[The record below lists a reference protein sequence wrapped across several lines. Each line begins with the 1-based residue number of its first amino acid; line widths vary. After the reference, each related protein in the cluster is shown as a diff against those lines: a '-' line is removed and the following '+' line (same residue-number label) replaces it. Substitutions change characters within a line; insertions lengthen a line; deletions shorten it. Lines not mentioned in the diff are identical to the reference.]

1 MRLRIFRRCS
11 KALAVA
17 LLALAAIGCAHA
29 DELSAPLDEAL
40 AAAKERGAPVIVDF
54 YAPWCY
60 SCYFMAKNVKNG
72 PEWERLQKKAVI
84 VSLDA
89 DSPAGAHWMKQ
100 FGAKGLPSYV
110 VLDSHGSELGRISLE
125 RTRAQFYPEI
135 AAISARG
142 SDFDTLKA
150 KVRDGSAASLVAAR
164 EVLAAFAARR
174 DPASAQAWLTT
185 LPPEVRK
192 AVDGDAASALWQS
205 RLKLRAAY
213 DAKDASACAAI
224 SPTLLQGDLGCDR
237 AYELGR
243 ALECTATLPAAERKS
258 LFAAQVP
265 AMRKLLDQRVFVAK
279 PACADAR
286 SIVTTAADLAQT
298 LGDDKAEAA
307 LLDRAI
313 ADIERRLGGAKQ
325 LDLKRD
331 RNLADNLRLY
341 LDRGKRVAALD
352 ALFPKLIAAYPDD
365 YVYAYRYGKNLV
377 DRGEFARALPWLE
390 QAAPK
395 AYGVNRLS
403 VAQYRAEALR
413 KLGRDDD
420 AKQVVADALK
430 ANGPFFADEVLK
442 LKAVLG

>member
-1 MRLRIFRRCS
+1 MRLRIFRRFS
-11 KALAVA
+11 KALAA
-17 LLALAAIGCAHA
+17 AFLLLSAGLHA

-40 AAAKERGAPVIVDF
+40 AAAKQRSAPVIVDF

-72 PEWERLQKKAVI
+72 PEWEALKKKAVI

-100 FGAKGLPSYV
+100 FAAKGLPSYV
-110 VLDSHGSELGRISLE
+110 VLDGSGSELGRISLE

-135 AAISARG
+135 AALSARSG
-142 SDFDTLKA
+142 DFEALKA
-150 KVRDGSAASLVAAR
+150 KVRDGSPASLAAAR
-164 EVLAAFAARR
+164 EVLAAFASRR
-174 DPASAQAWLTT
+174 DPAGANDWLGV
-185 LPPEVRK
+185 LAAEVRK
-192 AVDGDAASALWQS
+192 AVDADPAAALWQS
-205 RLKLRAAY
+205 RLQLRAAY
-213 DAKDASACAAI
+213 DAKDAVACATAA
-224 SPTLLQGDLGCDR
+224 PAVLQGELGCDR
-237 AYELGR
+237 AYELDR
-243 ALECTATLPAAERKS
+243 ALACTASLPASERMT

-265 AMRKLLDQRVFVAK
+265 AMNALLAKRVFVAT
-279 PACADAR
+279 PSCADAR
-286 SIVTTAADLAQT
+286 SVVSTAADLSKA
-298 LGDDKAEAA
+298 LGDDKAETA

-313 ADIERRLGGAKQ
+313 ADIERRLGGPKK

-341 LDRGKRVAALD
+341 LDRAKRYAALD
-352 ALFPKLIAAYPDD
+352 VLFPKLIAAYPDD
-365 YVYAYRYGKNLV
+365 YVYAYRFGKSLFE
-377 DRGEFARALPWLE
+377 RGEFARALPWLE

-403 VAQYRAEALR
+403 VAQYRADALR
-413 KLGRDDD
+413 KLGREDD

-430 ANGPFFADEVLK
+430 ANGPFFPDEVLK

>member
-1 MRLRIFRRCS
+1 M
-11 KALAVA
+11 
-17 LLALAAIGCAHA
+17 AAAAQG
-29 DELSAPLDEAL
+29 DELSAPIDEAL
-40 AAAKERGAPVIVDF
+40 AAAKQRSVPVIVDF

-72 PEWERLQKKAVI
+72 PEWQRLQKQAVI

-100 FGAKGLPSYV
+100 FAARGLPSYV
-110 VLDSHGSELGRISLE
+110 VLDAGGRELGRISLE

-142 SDFDTLKA
+142 GDFEALKA
-150 KVRDGSAASLVAAR
+150 RVHDGSPASRAAGR
-164 EVLAAFAARR
+164 EVLATFAARR
-174 DPASAQAWLTT
+174 DAAGAEAWL
-185 LPPEVRK
+185 
-192 AVDGDAASALWQS
+192 DGLAPATRQALDADPAGSLWQS
-205 RLKLRAAY
+205 RLALQAAAGAS
-213 DAKDASACAAI
+213 DAAACTAVA
-224 SPTLLQGDLGCDR
+224 PAVLNGALGCDR

-243 ALECTATLPAAERKS
+243 ALECTAGLPVAQRRS
-258 LFAAQVP
+258 LFAGQVP
-265 AMRKLLDQRVFVAK
+265 VMRQLLDRQVFVPK
-279 PACADAR
+279 PGCADAR
-286 SIVTTAADLAQT
+286 SLVTTAADLSKA

-313 ADIERRLGGAKQ
+313 ADIERRLGGASK

-341 LDRGKRVAALD
+341 LERAGRIEALD
-352 ALFPKLIAAYPDD
+352 ALYPQLIAAYPDD
-365 YVYAYRYGKNLV
+365 YVYAFRHGRNLV
-377 DRGEFARALPWLE
+377 ERGEFARALPWLE

-395 AYGVNRLS
+395 AYGVNRLN
-403 VAQYRAEALR
+403 VARYRAEALR

-430 ANGPFFADEVLK
+430 ANGPFFPDEVAK
-442 LKAVLG
+442 LKATL

>member
-1 MRLRIFRRCS
+1 MRLRIFRRFS
-11 KALAVA
+11 NPVVAA
-17 LLALAAIGCAHA
+17 LLLLFSTGLHA

-40 AAAKERGAPVIVDF
+40 AAAKQRSAPVIVDF

-72 PEWERLQKKAVI
+72 PEWARLQKQAVI

-89 DSPAGAHWMKQ
+89 DSPAGAHWMAQ

-135 AAISARG
+135 AAITARG
-142 SDFDTLKA
+142 SAFETLKA
-150 KVRDGSAASLVAAR
+150 NVRDAGPASLAAAR
-164 EVLAAFAARR
+164 EVLAAFASRR
-174 DPASAQAWLTT
+174 DPTAASDWLAL
-185 LPPEVRK
+185 LPPDARR
-192 AVDGDAASALWQS
+192 AVDADPVAALWQS

-213 DAKDASACAAI
+213 DANDAAACAAI
-224 SPTLLQGDLGCDR
+224 APTVLNGDLGCDR

-243 ALECTATLPAAERKS
+243 ALECTASLPLADRKS
-258 LFAAQVP
+258 LFAAQRPV
-265 AMRKLLDQRVFVAK
+265 MRSLLDEQVFVAK
-279 PACADAR
+279 PGCADAR
-286 SIVTTAADLAQT
+286 SLVSTAADLSIA
-298 LGDDKAEAA
+298 LGDEPGEAA

-313 ADIERRLGGAKQ
+313 ADIERRLGGAKK

-341 LDRGKRVAALD
+341 LDRGKRHAALD

-365 YVYAYRYGKNLV
+365 YVYAYRFGKSLV
-377 DRGEFARALPWLE
+377 ERGEYARALPWLE

-403 VAQYRAEALR
+403 VAQHRAEALR
-413 KLGRDDD
+413 KLGRDQD

-430 ANGPFFADEVLK
+430 ANGPFFPDEVAK
-442 LKAVLG
+442 LKAAL

>member
-1 MRLRIFRRCS
+1 MRLRIFRRFS
-11 KALAVA
+11 SALGAAV
-17 LLALAAIGCAHA
+17 LLLSAGLHA
-29 DELSAPLDEAL
+29 DELSAPLDDAL
-40 AAAKERGAPVIVDF
+40 AAAKERSAPVIVDF

-72 PEWERLQKKAVI
+72 PEWERLQKKAVV

-110 VLDSHGSELGRISLE
+110 VLDSSGAELGRISLE

-142 SDFDTLKA
+142 SDFDALKA
-150 KVRDGSAASLVAAR
+150 KVRDGSPESLIAAR
-164 EVLAAFAARR
+164 DVLAAFAARR
-174 DPASAQAWLTT
+174 DPIAASDWLSS
-185 LPPEVRK
+185 LAPDVRK
-192 AVDGDAASALWQS
+192 AVDTDAVGALWQS

-213 DAKDASACAAI
+213 DAKDAAACAAVT
-224 SPTLLQGDLGCDR
+224 PTVLQGELGCDR

-243 ALECTATLPAAERKS
+243 ALECTASLPAAERKS

-265 AMRKLLDQRVFVAK
+265 AMRKLLDQRVFTPK
-279 PACADAR
+279 PSCADAR
-286 SIVTTAADLAQT
+286 SVVTTAADLAKA
-298 LGDDKAEAA
+298 LEDEKAEAA

-313 ADIERRLGGAKQ
+313 ADIERRLGGANK

-341 LDRGKRVAALD
+341 LDRGKRLSALD

-377 DRGEFARALPWLE
+377 ERGEFARALPWLE

-403 VAQYRAEALR
+403 VAQYRADALR

-430 ANGPFFADEVLK
+430 ANGPFFPDEVLK

>member
-1 MRLRIFRRCS
+1 MRPQIFRRCS
-11 KALAVA
+11 E
-17 LLALAAIGCAHA
+17 ALAAALLLSASLHA

-40 AAAKERGAPVIVDF
+40 ASAKERSAPVIVDF

-72 PEWERLQKKAVI
+72 PEWEALKKRAVI

-110 VLDSHGSELGRISLE
+110 VLDAGGSELGRISLE

-142 SDFDTLKA
+142 SAFETLKA
-150 KVRDGSAASLVAAR
+150 QVRDGSPAALAAAR
-164 EVLAAFAARR
+164 DVLAVYAARR
-174 DPASAQAWLTT
+174 DPAGAQAWLAA
-185 LPPEVRK
+185 LPPDTRK
-192 AVDGDAASALWQS
+192 AVDGDVASALWQS
-205 RLKLRAAY
+205 RLKLRAGY
-213 DAKDASACAAI
+213 DAKDAAACAAVA
-224 SPTLLQGDLGCDR
+224 PTVLQGDLGCDR

-243 ALECTATLPAAERKS
+243 ALECTAGLPAAERKP
-258 LFAAQVP
+258 LFAGQVP
-265 AMRKLLDQRVFVAK
+265 AMRQLLDQRVFVAK
-279 PACADAR
+279 PSCADAR
-286 SIVTTAADLAQT
+286 SLVITAADLAKA
-298 LGDDKAEAA
+298 LGDDKGEAA

-341 LDRGKRVAALD
+341 LDRGRRVAALD

-365 YVYAYRYGKNLV
+365 YVYAWRYGKNLFE
-377 DRGEFARALPWLE
+377 RGEFARALPWLE

-395 AYGVNRLS
+395 AYGVNRLA

-430 ANGPFFADEVLK
+430 ANGPFFPDEVLK